1 MKKQATR
8 LAALAL
14 SIGISA
20 CGGGSSAPPAAP
32 VIVVHPTTQVV
43 ALDQTATFSVVATGS
58 GTLSY
63 QWYRDGAA
71 IAGQTAASVTTAP
84 VTYLD
89 DDAAYLVTVS
99 DDFGGKVASGVA
111 RIRLEGFVASGAM
124 AQARQNQAA
133 TMLAGG
139 NVLVTGGFSVYVL
152 ASAELYDPASGSF
165 APTGAMVNA
174 RQNQTSTLLGNG
186 KVLVIGGQGLAGG
199 GTPLASSELYDPS
212 TGTFAVSGPMSVER
226 LFQTA
231 TRLGDGTV
239 LVTGGLWTPVDTDIL
254 ASAEV
259 YDPSTGTFAPTGAMV
274 TARYWHTAT
283 LLPDGTV
290 LITGGYGLAGAALD
304 SAEIY
309 DPVAGTFTETSG
321 AMSWPRYGHSATLL
335 TASGQ
340 VLVAGGYGAS
350 LLDGADLYDPASGLF
365 VPTGPLTFPRQFQTA
380 TLLTSG
386 KVLVAGGLTETE
398 GISSAELYDPDFG
411 TFTPTGSMEAERSLA
426 TATLL
431 GSGEVLVAGG
441 WSLGDAGLDSTERFS
456 GAP

>member
-1 MKKQATR
+1 MNKQATR

-14 SIGISA
+14 VIVNSA
-20 CGGGSSAPPAAP
+20 CGGGSSAPPAPP

-63 QWYRDGAA
+63 QWYRDGTA
-71 IAGQTAASVTTAP
+71 IAGQTAASTTTAP

-99 DDFGGKVASGVA
+99 DVFGGRVSSGVA
-111 RIRLEGFVASGAM
+111 RIRLEGFVESGAM

-133 TMLAGG
+133 SMLAGG
-139 NVLVTGGFSVYVL
+139 NVLVTGGFSIYVL

-186 KVLVIGGQGLAGG
+186 KVLVVGGQGGAGG
-199 GTPLASSELYDPS
+199 GTPLASSELYDPA
-212 TGTFAVSGPMSVER
+212 TGTFSVSGPMSLER
-226 LFQTA
+226 FFQTA

-239 LVTGGLWTPVDTDIL
+239 LVAGGLWTPVDTDIL
-254 ASAEV
+254 DSAEV
-259 YDPSTGTFAPTGAMV
+259 YDPTAGTFAATGAMV

-290 LITGGYGLAGAALD
+290 LITGGYGLTGAALD
-304 SAEIY
+304 SAELY
-309 DPVAGTFTETSG
+309 DPVSGTFTETSG
-321 AMSWPRYGHSATLL
+321 AMSWPRYGQTATLL
-335 TASGQ
+335 TSGL
-340 VLVAGGYGAS
+340 VLVAGGYGAG
-350 LLDGADLYDPASGLF
+350 LLDGADLYDPATGLF
-365 VPTGPLTFPRQFQTA
+365 EATGPLTSPRQFQTA

-386 KVLVAGGLTETE
+386 KVLVAGGLTEVE
-398 GISSAELYDPDFG
+398 GLSSAELYDPDFG
-411 TFTPTGSMEAERSLA
+411 TFTPTGSMETERSLA

-441 WSLGDAGLDSTERFS
+441 WSMGDAGLASTERFS